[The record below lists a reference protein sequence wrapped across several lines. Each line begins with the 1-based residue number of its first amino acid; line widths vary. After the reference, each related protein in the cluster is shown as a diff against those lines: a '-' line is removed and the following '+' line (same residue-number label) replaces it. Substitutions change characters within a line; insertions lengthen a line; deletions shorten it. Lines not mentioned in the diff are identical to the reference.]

1 MADPIRAALERLV
14 AAERFIGE
22 AAPEYQQAHDAAR
35 AALAV
40 TSPQPVVA
48 PKDNSCPGCEGSPST
63 SNNPCAV
70 CGAIRPQEFQ

>member
-1 MADPIRAALERLV
+1 MADQIRAALERLV

-35 AALAV
+35 AALAFA
-40 TSPQPVVA
+40 SPQPVVA
-48 PKDNSCPGCEGSPST
+48 PKNDSCPGCEGSPST